1 MSMTDVALCRECI
14 HDGMIECPLC
24 YIERQTLTF
33 VNHDA
38 EFYCAKGE
46 RRENKNG

>member
-1 MSMTDVALCRECI
+1 MSMTDVVLCDECMY
-14 HDGMIECPLC
+14 DGMVECPLC

-33 VNHDA
+33 INHGA

-46 RRENKNG
+46 RKKDESE